1 MDVEFGRLLAAL
13 AVSSGEMS
21 ISTLGWPHSTG
32 AQIQVGGLNLDLASR
47 AVSRCGQ
54 AIQLSSLEFRLLA
67 YLARDVGRVIPTSEV
82 LEAVWGAS
90 ALMVG
95 TLEPVKGLM
104 KRLRSKI
111 EPLPHEP
118 RYIKSIRGRGYVLK
132 DLPDTSS

>member
-1 MDVEFGRLLAAL
+1 MG
-13 AVSSGEMS
+13 
-21 ISTLGWPHSTG
+21 HSTG

-90 ALMVG
+90 ARKGG
-95 TLEPVKGLM
+95 TLEPVKGWM